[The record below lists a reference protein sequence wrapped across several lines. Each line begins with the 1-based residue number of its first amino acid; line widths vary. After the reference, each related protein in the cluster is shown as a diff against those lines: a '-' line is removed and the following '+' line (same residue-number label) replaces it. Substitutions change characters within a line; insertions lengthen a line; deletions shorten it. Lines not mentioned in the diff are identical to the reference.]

1 MHKADRELH
10 LKGFGVAEI
19 YVFPHLEITLAVN
32 QQIFW
37 LQISVDEVKKVQVLE
52 GQHNLRRV
60 ESRLRFTEAA
70 HLAQVREHFTTGDV
84 LEHHVQ
90 VGGVL
95 EVEAKTHEEREADC
109 LQDAFLI
116 QSVLHLR
123 TQIHQ
128 VEKH

>member
-1 MHKADRELH
+1 M
-10 LKGFGVAEI
+10 
-19 YVFPHLEITLAVN
+19 FPHLEITLAVN

-84 LEHHVQ
+84 LENHVQ
-90 VGGVL
+90 VGVVF
-95 EVEAKTHEEREADC
+95 EVEAKTYKERKADC

-116 QSVLHLR
+116 QSVFHLW
-123 TQIHQ
+123 TNIYVVLNYLMFNTYKSKQKFLI
-128 VEKH
+128 

>member
-1 MHKADRELH
+1 M
-10 LKGFGVAEI
+10 
-19 YVFPHLEITLAVN
+19 FPHLEITLAVN

-84 LEHHVQ
+84 LENHVQ
-90 VGGVL
+90 VGVVF
-95 EVEAKTHEEREADC
+95 EVEAKTYKERKADC

-116 QSVLHLR
+116 QSVFHLW
-123 TQIHQ
+123 TNINDILSYT
-128 VEKH
+128 